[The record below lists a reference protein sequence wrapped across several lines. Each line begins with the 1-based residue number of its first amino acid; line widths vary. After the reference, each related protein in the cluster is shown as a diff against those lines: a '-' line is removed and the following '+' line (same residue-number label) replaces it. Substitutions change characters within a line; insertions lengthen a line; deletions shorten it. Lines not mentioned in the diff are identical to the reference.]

1 MIYEFF
7 LARPAFVTVDDA
19 CESMRRFKKLA
30 KRIATFTDIARTP
43 RWFFRHALKIIPL
56 REV

>member
-1 MIYEFF
+1 
-7 LARPAFVTVDDA
+7 
-19 CESMRRFKKLA
+19 MRRFKKLA
-30 KRIATFTDIARTP
+30 KHIATFTDIAHTP

>member
-1 MIYEFF
+1 M
-7 LARPAFVTVDDA
+7 
-19 CESMRRFKKLA
+19 A
-30 KRIATFTDIARTP
+30 KHIATFTDIAHTP